1 MYRFLLILLTVIFSE
16 QCFAMDPCSPD
27 RIVSTLRNKSMVE
40 YRTTKDIP
48 ESIRAKLGMPFE
60 TVNPGQD
67 WSTDCTGPGPKS
79 ALRFAGE
86 LEGLWV
92 VYWES
97 GGEAYTRHL
106 TFICEDKLIEYTRPP
121 NVGSIG
127 ELAEAA
133 NPLCLGSLQK
143 DAYSRCYAASL
154 EYDKRHNKIILPS
167 ANGASKF

>member
-1 MYRFLLILLTVIFSE
+1 MYNFILILLAIMFSE
-16 QCFAMDPCSPD
+16 QCFAMDLCSPD
-27 RIVSTLRNKSMVE
+27 RIVSALRNKSMVE
-40 YRTTKDIP
+40 YRTTKEIP
-48 ESIRAKLGMPFE
+48 ESIRAKLGM
-60 TVNPGQD
+60 TVATVDPGKD
-67 WSTDCTGPGPKS
+67 WSSDCTGPEPKS

-86 LEGLWV
+86 LDGLWV

-106 TFICEDKLIEYTRPP
+106 TFICEDKLIDYINPP

-127 ELAEAA
+127 ELAKVA

-154 EYDKRHNKIILPS
+154 EFDKMNNK
-167 ANGASKF
+167 